1 VRESELTSRPTAAV
15 SRRRLWLWLFV
26 AMLGLL
32 VLSIVVERV
41 TENPKFIPSILA
53 LGAFAV
59 PVAFIAFVGSRVPT
73 ATVPL
78 GPVAVCFVAGG
89 VVGTAV
95 ASVLEWDTLRDLG
108 TVPVILV
115 GGIEE
120 PAKLIVPVAFF
131 LAARYVPTADGLIL
145 GVAAGMGFAA
155 FETMGYALSALLQA
169 DHIGSAERLLFQR
182 SAAAPFGHPTWT
194 ALVCTVLWHE
204 RRRLG
209 HAAVTP
215 RVVAALAAAI
225 MLHAGWDAWVD
236 APVKQTVVGVISAT
250 LLVLCVLVARRDLRG
265 LVAEPEYVPG
275 SPVVARLRGGT

>member
-1 VRESELTSRPTAAV
+1 VRDSELVSRPAAAL
-15 SRRRLWLWLFV
+15 STGRRWLWLFA
-26 AMLGLL
+26 AMLVLL
-32 VLSIVVERV
+32 VLSIAVEAI

-59 PVAFIAFVGSRVPT
+59 PVAFIAFVGSRVP
-73 ATVPL
+73 AADVSL
-78 GPVAVCFVAGG
+78 APVAACFVAGG

-95 ASVLEWDTLRDLG
+95 ASMLEWDTLRDLG

-120 PAKLIVPVAFF
+120 PAKLLVPVAFF
-131 LAARYVPTADGLIL
+131 FAARYVLTADGLVL

-169 DHIGSAERLLFQR
+169 DHIGSAERLLFER
-182 SAAAPFGHPTWT
+182 SAAAPFGHPAWT

-209 HAAVTP
+209 RAAVTP
-215 RVVAALAAAI
+215 RVVAAFAAAVL
-225 MLHAGWDAWVD
+225 LHAGWDAYID
-236 APVKQTVVGVISAT
+236 EPVKQTVVGVLSAAF
-250 LLVLCVLVARRDLRG
+250 LALCVLVARRDLRAVVPEAQPAPQPTP
-265 LVAEPEYVPG
+265 VAT
-275 SPVVARLRGGT
+275 LRGGS